1 MRVAGKIKRLLG
13 NLFLRHRVEATLDAE
28 LRAYVEE
35 LTDRN
40 IGKGMSR
47 DKARREA
54 LVEAGGVEQ
63 IKEKV
68 RGAWLG
74 GGVLTTVQDLRY
86 ACRSLRHRPGF
97 TATVVT
103 TPALG
108 IGAALVPAWRAARTD
123 PQASLR
129 SE

>member
-47 DKARREA
+47 EEARREA
-54 LVEAGGVEQ
+54 LVEAGGLEQ

-68 RGAWLG
+68 RGGLARRRSPHRGSGPPLCVPLTAASARVHRHCRGHACAWHW
-74 GGVLTTVQDLRY
+74 RRPC
-86 ACRSLRHRPGF
+86 ACLESCAYRSPG
-97 TATVVT
+97 
-103 TPALG
+103 L
-108 IGAALVPAWRAARTD
+108 AA
-123 PQASLR
+123 
-129 SE
+129 E